1 MLETYKVK
9 SLQESKN
16 KTESL
21 DDFKKLLNIL
31 GLDGEDGRSENLWG
45 QGGWGKHNIKLQ
57 ETFESYIQIQEKIS
71 SLVHIAEYLG
81 TVIDHHA

>member
-31 GLDGEDGRSENLWG
+31 GLDGEDGRSENL
-45 QGGWGKHNIKLQ
+45 
-57 ETFESYIQIQEKIS
+57 
-71 SLVHIAEYLG
+71 
-81 TVIDHHA
+81 